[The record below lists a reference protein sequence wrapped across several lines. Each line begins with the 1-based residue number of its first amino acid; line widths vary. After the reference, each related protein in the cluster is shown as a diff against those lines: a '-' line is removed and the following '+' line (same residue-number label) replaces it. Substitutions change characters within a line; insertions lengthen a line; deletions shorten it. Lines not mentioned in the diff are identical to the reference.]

1 MFSIEAIMS
10 TNLIT
15 VSPSATLAEART
27 LMQDN
32 RIHHIPVVEGDQ
44 LVGLITLT
52 NVLAATDSFLRDDT
66 SRIHANEIGIKDA
79 MVTDVATV
87 DINASLRHAALFLE
101 KHKIG
106 CLPVLD
112 DAGQRLAD
120 DAWLLAV
127 ALAPPFYVLLAQQ
140 QAEAHAFLGG
150 LVEGF
155 ERRRLVVILDAHALH
170 RLMLHRVRLVVD
182 QRLRHVDRVLLDEAG
197 HDLLANVVLDLGL
210 RLALHVLANFLLEA
224 LEPAFG
230 DVETCSEL
238 VVELRQDFLVD
249 LVDLDREVRTDHLA
263 HPAPHAAL
271 FHHRYHGAGLA
282 FHRFQGDRVPWHG

>member
-112 DAGQRLAD
+112 DEKLVGIIKD
-120 DAWLLAV
+120 TDFVAV
-127 ALAPPFYVLLAQQ
+127 A
-140 QAEAHAFLGG
+140 
-150 LVEGF
+150 
-155 ERRRLVVILDAHALH
+155 I
-170 RLMLHRVRLVVD
+170 
-182 QRLRHVDRVLLDEAG
+182 
-197 HDLLANVVLDLGL
+197 N
-210 RLALHVLANFLLEA
+210 LLEQ
-224 LEPAFG
+224 LEESEPFTDDYDEFDS
-230 DVETCSEL
+230 DV
-238 VVELRQDFLVD
+238 
-249 LVDLDREVRTDHLA
+249 A
-263 HPAPHAAL
+263 
-271 FHHRYHGAGLA
+271 
-282 FHRFQGDRVPWHG
+282 